1 MICLEIGSGEL
12 PLLMKHITALGLFSG
27 GLDSMLAVSLLR
39 HQGIAV
45 TGLVWTT
52 PFFGAERALESA
64 AQLDLPLKVEDLT
77 EKFLPLL
84 RQPPHGFGRE
94 LNPCID
100 CHILMLREG
109 GKIMTAAGYDFLFTG
124 EVLGQRP
131 FSQHKGALNLVARES
146 GYADVLLR
154 PLCARLL
161 KPTRPELEGLVDRN
175 QLLNL
180 SGRGR
185 KRQMALAAQYGITN
199 YPSPAGGCLLT
210 NAGFAARLRDLLQHQ
225 PQISRRDLELLKW
238 GRHFRLSPSTKL
250 VVGRHQR
257 DNEAIAAL
265 SQATD
270 LCLRVSNFPGPLA
283 LIPNANSEASVLKA
297 AAICT
302 SYSDA
307 PEEKP
312 IPVIVEGPNGREVVM
327 TRRQPKQ
334 VFHELLI
341 H

>member
-1 MICLEIGSGEL
+1 
-12 PLLMKHITALGLFSG
+12 MKKRPTALGLFSG
-27 GLDSMLAVSLLR
+27 GLDSMLAVALLR

-100 CHILMLREG
+100 CHILMLREA
-109 GKIMTAAGYDFLFTG
+109 GKIMTREVFDFLFTG
-124 EVLGQRP
+124 EVVGQRP
-131 FSQHKGALNLVARES
+131 FSQHKGALNLIARES
-146 GYADVLLR
+146 GYPEVLLR
-154 PLCARLL
+154 PLSARLL
-161 KPTRPELEGLVDRN
+161 KPTRPELEGLVDRD

-199 YPSPAGGCLLT
+199 YPTPAGGCLLT
-210 NAGFAARLRDLLQHQ
+210 NAGFASRLRDLLQHQ
-225 PQISRRDLELLKW
+225 PEISRRALELLKW
-238 GRHFRLSPSTKL
+238 GRHFRLNAADKL
-250 VVGRHQR
+250 IVGRNQR
-257 DNEAIAAL
+257 DNEAIAVL

-270 LCLRVSNFPGPLA
+270 LCLRVHNFPGPLA
-283 LIPNANSEASVLKA
+283 LIPNANSEAPVLEA
-297 AAICT
+297 AAICA

-307 PEEKP
+307 PEETA
-312 IPVIVEGPNGREVVM
+312 IPVIVEGPHGREVVM
-327 TRRQPKQ
+327 TRRQPRQ
-334 VFHELLI
+334 AFQELLVR
-341 H
+341 